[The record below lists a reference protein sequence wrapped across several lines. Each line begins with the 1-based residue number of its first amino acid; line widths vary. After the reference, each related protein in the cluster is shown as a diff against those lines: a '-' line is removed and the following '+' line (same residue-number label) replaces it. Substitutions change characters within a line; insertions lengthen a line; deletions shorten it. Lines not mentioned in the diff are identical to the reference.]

1 MKRNDMISKY
11 NFNTESFTA
20 RELDEII
27 HNINESNNWDIDKY
41 ISFDVVTNNH
51 WQVNFWDNDENI
63 IFARVEDTNLF
74 KAVL

>member
-1 MKRNDMISKY
+1 MTRKEMISKY
-11 NFNTESFTA
+11 NFNTETFTS

-27 HNINESNNWDIDKY
+27 HNINENNHWDIEKY
-41 ISFDVVTNNH
+41 ISFDVLTKNS

-63 IFARVEDTNLF
+63 VFVRIGDTNQF